1 MKTISAP
8 AATAALSRLI
18 PSWKASEPAFGPP
31 NFLACRASVDDHK
44 VRILAFLDRATDALN
59 EDFQVHDVFPLEL
72 AAPLVK
78 DLM

>member
-1 MKTISAP
+1 MEGLRAGIW
-8 AATAALSRLI
+8 TAKLLSLPRI
-18 PSWKASEPAFGPP
+18 RP
-31 NFLACRASVDDHK
+31 RDDHK